1 MSKKQRHSVAIVGTS
16 HSLQVGLCG
25 DSLAHEF
32 TEFLSGVCD
41 RVPIRAIAE
50 ELSAEA
56 LVEKGRTTSL
66 AMRVAQDRGLPH
78 RLCDPSQRL
87 RANLGIRQENDLAL
101 SPGWKSLSQAQRTA
115 HLKAEDAKRERYWL
129 EQLRELD
136 VWPVLF
142 VCGAF
147 HVSSFVAIL
156 GAAEIASSVEILDWP
171 VDI

>member
-78 RLCDPSQRL
+78 RLCATLQS
-87 RANLGIRQENDLAL
+87 N
-101 SPGWKSLSQAQRTA
+101 GWKS
-115 HLKAEDAKRERYWL
+115 HY
-129 EQLRELD
+129 
-136 VWPVLF
+136 P
-142 VCGAF
+142 
-147 HVSSFVAIL
+147 
-156 GAAEIASSVEILDWP
+156 
-171 VDI
+171 